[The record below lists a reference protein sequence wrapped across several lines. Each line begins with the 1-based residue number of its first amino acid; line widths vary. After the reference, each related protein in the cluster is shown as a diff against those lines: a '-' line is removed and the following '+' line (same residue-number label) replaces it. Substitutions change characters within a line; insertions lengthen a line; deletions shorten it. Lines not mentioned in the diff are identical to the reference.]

1 TILAIAHRLSTI
13 EKAYQI
19 AVMERGRIVELGS
32 HSQLLARNGYY
43 ARLYSLQF
51 QSRSAVPLPPG
62 QSPET
67 NFSYR

>member
-1 TILAIAHRLSTI
+1 TI

-32 HSQLLARNGYY
+32 HSELLARHGYY

-51 QSRSAVPLPPG
+51 SDRASEANL
-62 QSPET
+62 
-67 NFSYR
+67 SYR